1 MNDRR
6 TDSRRLH
13 HLPRWLILVIGF
25 SLAGAAAS
33 WWAIEAVQERGGHAA
48 STADSIDP
56 GQREGSEWKVVRSLL
71 QEANQGGPQV
81 FAEPAI
87 SRQGSAAAYVRGI
100 ELLVRGD
107 GVAALAEFDRMT
119 PDEVPGD
126 LAYAPYRL
134 QSTLR
139 PDKQSAYASRILEAV
154 ERNTLPKLVAARVLA
169 QEGRLSSSLVAYTL
183 TDPAAWT
190 THDLECLRG
199 IAQNGA
205 LRTDLDQLVWR
216 ALSRTGLDREVGAG
230 LISVVRGSDI
240 GTMEERFRR
249 RVATDPEAKRLAGES
264 LDKMREAR
272 ALFMERRYEDLLE
285 RFGEIAP
292 TGATSEMATVL
303 FLAALSEKRSPE
315 VYRWGQ
321 ELKRRHPD
329 PALTAWVADLTQG
342 LGHDSR

>member
-13 HLPRWLILVIGF
+13 HLPRLLILVLGL

-33 WWAIEAVQERGGHAA
+33 WWAFESDHKRVDDDASPVRAV
-48 STADSIDP
+48 DP
-56 GQREGSEWKVVRSLL
+56 GQREGSEWQVVRSLL
-71 QEANQGGPQV
+71 REANQGGPQV

-87 SRQGSAAAYVRGI
+87 SRPGSAAAYVRGI
-100 ELLVRGD
+100 EFLVRGD

-119 PDEVPGD
+119 PEEVPGD

-139 PDKQSAYASRILEAV
+139 PDTQSAYASRILEAI
-154 ERNTLPKLVAARVLA
+154 ERSAVPKLVAARVLA
-169 QEGRLSSSLVAYTL
+169 QEGRLSSSLIAYTV

-190 THDLECLRG
+190 THDLECLRS

-205 LRTDLDQLVWR
+205 LKTDLDRLVWR
-216 ALSRTGLDREVGAG
+216 ALSRTGLGREVEAG
-230 LISVVRGSDI
+230 LISIVRGSDTGI
-240 GTMEERFRR
+240 MEERFRR
-249 RVATDPEAKRLAGES
+249 RIATDPEAQRLAGES
-264 LDKMREAR
+264 LEKMREAR

-292 TGATSEMATVL
+292 TGTTTEMATVL

-329 PALTAWVADLTQG
+329 PALTAWVANLTQG
-342 LGHDSR
+342 LSDDSR